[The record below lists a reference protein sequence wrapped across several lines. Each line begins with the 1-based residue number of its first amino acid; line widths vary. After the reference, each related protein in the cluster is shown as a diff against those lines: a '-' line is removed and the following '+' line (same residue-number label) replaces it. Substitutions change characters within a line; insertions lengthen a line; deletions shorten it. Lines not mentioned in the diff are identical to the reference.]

1 MQRGPKTGFNKL
13 AVKMA
18 VWAVAIL
25 FVCSPCAWAKGK
37 PSGGGGG
44 GTASDIPVTF
54 HVFDAGTASYYV
66 QGDDVQGYF
75 DGTSSEYDNGTDSV
89 TAVLQAGGVNGISN
103 GDGLLNLQ
111 SSSRQLRITLSEAN
125 AVPDTGADPANSP
138 FGQQGYGYDNSI
150 LQISCTRA
158 NLSMLNMSE
167 GQKNSCPMSIR
178 LSTGQTK
185 SYYYRLNIG
194 PADPE
199 TSQAVQVQ
207 CNAVDQTGCSDWYVD
222 PIPTVDAQGN
232 TSPGQAE
239 AHLSTICT
247 TGRCTATDE
256 GDYFLTFHLHVRR
269 P

>member
-1 MQRGPKTGFNKL
+1 MKSKNWMRTVVGVIVVMG
-13 AVKMA
+13 
-18 VWAVAIL
+18 L
-25 FVCSPCAWAKGK
+25 FAPLPTFGKGK

-54 HVFDAGTASYYV
+54 HAFDAGAASYYV
-66 QGDDVQGYF
+66 QGDDVTDFF

-103 GDGLLNLQ
+103 GDGLLSLQ
-111 SSSRQLRITLSEAN
+111 SSSRQLRITLSGDN
-125 AVPDTGADPANSP
+125 AVPGTDPANSP
-138 FGQQGYGYDNSI
+138 FGPQGYGYDNSI

-256 GDYFLTFHLHVRR
+256 GDYFLTFHLHVAR